1 MESARKYAPEAN
13 IKGVLVASMSK
24 GVAELIA
31 GVTHDPVFGAAITV
45 GLGGVL
51 TELYRDVSHR
61 ILPVDE
67 VIVGDM
73 LRSLKAFPLLD
84 GYRGKPK
91 GDVEAATK
99 AIAALS
105 RAAMALGPD
114 AQEIEI
120 NPIQVKESGAVAIDA
135 LLLTRG

>member
-1 MESARKYAPEAN
+1 
-13 IKGVLVASMSK
+13 MSK

-67 VIVGDM
+67 TIATEM
-73 LRSLKAFPLLD
+73 LHSLKAYPLLD
-84 GYRGKPK
+84 GFRGRPK
-91 GDVEAATK
+91 ADVAA
-99 AIAALS
+99 AASAVAALS
-105 RAAMALGPD
+105 RASNALGAA

-120 NPIQVKESGAVAIDA
+120 NPLQVRPAGEGAVAIDA
-135 LLLTRG
+135 LLLTR